1 MDYQF
6 LVVRRSS
13 QVTTI
18 TLGRPEVMNAIHPPM
33 HVELQQAL
41 DAFAADAEQRVCV
54 LTGAGE
60 RAFCAGSDL
69 KFAAT
74 SESGVGAGKHAHSR
88 SGYGGIAER
97 FDLTKPVI
105 AAVNGVALG
114 GGFEIVLACDLV
126 IAVDT
131 ALFGLPEPLVGA
143 IALGGGLHRLPRQIG
158 LKPALG
164 IILTGRK
171 VGAAEGKA
179 LGFVNE
185 VATRANFAATVDR
198 WTADILRCSPIATE
212 ASKEVVHRGLAESS
226 LADAMRNQGDY
237 AGFRAWLESED
248 FREGPRAFAEK
259 RSPNWSIIRTR
270 SGRCDRSR

>member
-1 MDYQF
+1 MSYQF
-6 LVVRRSS
+6 IVAGRSS

-18 TLGRPEVMNAIHPPM
+18 TLNRPEVMNAIHPPM
-33 HVELQQAL
+33 HAELQQAL
-41 DAFAADAEQRVCV
+41 DAFAADPEQRVCV

-74 SESGVGAGKHAHSR
+74 AESGSGAGQRAYPR

-97 FDLTKPVI
+97 FDLAKPII

-126 IAVDT
+126 IAADT

-185 VATRANFAATVDR
+185 VAARAGLAAAVER
-198 WTADILRCSPIATE
+198 WTADILRCSPVATR
-212 ASKEVVHRGLAESS
+212 ASKEVVQRGLAEPS
-226 LADAMRNQGDY
+226 LEDAMRNQRDY
-237 AGFRAWLESED
+237 AGFRAWLQSQD
-248 FREGPRAFAEK
+248 IREGPRAFAEK
-259 RSPNWSIIRTR
+259 RPPNWSIG
-270 SGRCDRSR
+270 SQADEDR

>member
-1 MDYQF
+1 MSHQF
-6 LVVRRSS
+6 IVVRRSS
-13 QVTTI
+13 GVTTI
-18 TLGRPEVMNAIHPPM
+18 TLNRPEVMNAIHSPM
-33 HVELQQAL
+33 HAELADAL
-41 DAFAADAEQRVCV
+41 DEFAADKQQRVCV

-69 KFAAT
+69 KYAA
-74 SESGVGAGKHAHSR
+74 SSDAGVGEGRRAYPH

-126 IAVDT
+126 IASDT

-158 LKPALG
+158 LKHALG
-164 IILTGRK
+164 IILTSRK
-171 VGAAEGKA
+171 VPAEEGKA

-185 VATRANFAATVDR
+185 VVPQADLGAAVDR
-198 WTADILRCSPIATE
+198 WAAAILRGSPIAIQ
-212 ASKEVVHRGLAESS
+212 ASKEVVHRGLTEAS
-226 LADAMRNQGDY
+226 LADAMLHQRDY
-237 AGFRAWLESED
+237 PGFRAWLQSED
-248 FREGPRAFAEK
+248 LREGPRAFAQK
-259 RSPNWSIIRTR
+259 RPPRWAVAPST
-270 SGRCDRSR
+270 DEAKE

>member
-1 MDYQF
+1 MIVSECTIYYQTYPANGSTPSRQSMDYHF
-6 LVVRRSS
+6 IVVRRSS

-18 TLGRPEVMNAIHPPM
+18 TLSRPEVMNAIHPPM
-33 HVELQQAL
+33 HAEVQRAL
-41 DAFAADAEQRVCV
+41 DAFAEDAEQRVCV

-69 KFAAT
+69 KFAAA
-74 SESGVGAGKHAHSR
+74 SESGIGAGKRAYPG

-126 IAVDT
+126 IAADT

-164 IILTGRK
+164 IILTGPK
-171 VGAAEGKA
+171 VGAAEGKG

-185 VATRANFAATVDR
+185 VVTRTDLDPPVHR
-198 WTADILRCSPIATE
+198 WTAAILRCSPVQLTAPQT
-212 ASKEVVHRGLAESS
+212 
-226 LADAMRNQGDY
+226 
-237 AGFRAWLESED
+237 
-248 FREGPRAFAEK
+248 
-259 RSPNWSIIRTR
+259 RT
-270 SGRCDRSR
+270 S

>member
-6 LVVRRSS
+6 IVVRRSS

-18 TLGRPEVMNAIHPPM
+18 TLSRPEVMNAIHPPM

-41 DAFAADAEQRVCV
+41 DLFAADTEQRVCV

-69 KFAAT
+69 KFAAA
-74 SESGVGAGKHAHSR
+74 SESGVGGGHAHSQF
-88 SGYGGIAER
+88 GYGGIAER

-126 IAVDT
+126 IAADT

-185 VATRANFAATVDR
+185 VVTQANLAATVDR
-198 WTADILRCSPIATE
+198 WTADILRCSPVAIQ
-212 ASKEVVHRGLAESS
+212 ASKEVVHRGLAEPS

-237 AGFRAWLESED
+237 GGFRAWLESED

-259 RSPNWSIIRTR
+259 RSPNWSITRAR

>member
-6 LVVRRSS
+6 IVVRRSS

-18 TLGRPEVMNAIHPPM
+18 TLSRPEVMNAIHPPM

-41 DAFAADAEQRVCV
+41 DLFAADTEQRVCV

-69 KFAAT
+69 KFAAA
-74 SESGVGAGKHAHSR
+74 SESGVGGGHAHSQF
-88 SGYGGIAER
+88 GYGGIAER

-126 IAVDT
+126 IAADT

-185 VATRANFAATVDR
+185 VVTRANLAATVDR
-198 WTADILRCSPIATE
+198 WTADILRCSPVATQ
-212 ASKEVVHRGLAESS
+212 ASKEVVHRGLAEPS

-237 AGFRAWLESED
+237 GGFRAWLESED
-248 FREGPRAFAEK
+248 LREGPRAFAEK
-259 RSPNWSIIRTR
+259 RSPNWSITRAR

>member
-6 LVVRRSS
+6 IVVRRSS

-18 TLGRPEVMNAIHPPM
+18 TLSRPEVMNAIHPPM

-41 DAFAADAEQRVCV
+41 DLFAADAEQRVCV

-69 KFAAT
+69 KFAAA
-74 SESGVGAGKHAHSR
+74 SESGVGGGHAHSQF
-88 SGYGGIAER
+88 GYGGIAER

-126 IAVDT
+126 IAADT

-185 VATRANFAATVDR
+185 VVTQTDLAATVDR
-198 WTADILRCSPIATE
+198 WTADILRCSPVAIQ
-212 ASKEVVHRGLAESS
+212 ASKEVVHRGLAEPS

-237 AGFRAWLESED
+237 GGFRAWLESED
-248 FREGPRAFAEK
+248 LREGPRAFAEK
-259 RSPNWSIIRTR
+259 RSANWSITRAR